1 MPINFGR
8 NMGETL
14 SLLMSLLLNKVHVP
28 TQFHERAKVVKEMT
42 DSDSSGL
49 VDSLVDFQISSACVN
64 IKIDTE
70 SDKLNK
76 ILNEKWLANL
86 NSEFRGKGIQRGIA
100 GLQKEYFKERWKG
113 ASFPV
118 LKITRWKEIDG
129 LLLPVSMIFVNG
141 GSIYAVDDNS
151 DDSVS
156 LFGYRYFLGKA
167 MKEEIEGEAY
177 LMYKCFCR
185 SFDKYP
191 VPYLIRRGIY
201 KNWQIID
208 ILKDKQ
214 IELVKQIIPYL
225 FLIKEGSEALQL
237 QKDEVVG
244 EKELKQIKNKI
255 QELLD
260 RLNTANKE
268 TPMRVTSWAE
278 KIEHLI
284 PDLQSMFRNEL
295 FASSEKQILAGFGFI
310 DVAQPISSRR
320 DSFLNPRAFIK
331 EVNEGVKDFKL
342 ILEDLISLIKE
353 KNEDVEDVNH
363 RKYNALKWIIVSK
376 PVTDFNTDEFFTLI
390 RSLSDRGRIS
400 NELEHEILGINHEL
414 EIRRREREVENEEEI
429 IFYPKVITNQEQNLP
444 NLQEELRLPPEKP
457 KRKKQKTPEQETKD
471 NLPDDKR
478 EEPEKQDYVQAEKKL
493 KKGVKS
499 KELVEAPYKGL
510 ADLPDY
516 IKKLPVGKQKIW
528 LKAFNYAWERFK
540 HLPIKKREARC
551 FKYANGVI
559 KKIKKGTK
567 SKTIKEL
574 LKSMKEEITEEILKE
589 KKLSVISKQEKLLDK
604 LLEKRE

>member
-1 MPINFGR
+1 MSINFGR
-8 NMGETL
+8 NMDETL
-14 SLLMSLLLNKVHVP
+14 SLLMSLLLQKVHVP
-28 TQFHERAKVVKEMT
+28 QNFHERAKVVKEMT

-49 VDSLVDFQISSACVN
+49 VDSLVDFQISSACVD

-86 NSEFRGKGIQRGIA
+86 NSEFRGKGIQRGIK

-141 GSIYAVDDNS
+141 GSIYAVDDNNDNS
-151 DDSVS
+151 AS

-191 VPYLIRRGIY
+191 VPYLIRRGVY

-225 FLIKEGSEALQL
+225 FLIKKGSESLEI
-237 QKDEVVG
+237 QKDVTAS
-244 EKELKQIKNKI
+244 EKELKDVKNKI

-268 TPMRVTSWAE
+268 APMRRLNTANKEAPMRATAWDE

-284 PDLQSMFRNEL
+284 PDLQSMFRDEL
-295 FASSEKQILAGFGFI
+295 FASSEKQILAGLGFI

-331 EVNEGVKDFKL
+331 EVNEGIKDFKL

-363 RKYNALKWIIVSK
+363 RKYNALKWIIASK
-376 PVTDFNTDEFFTLI
+376 PVTDFNTEEFFTLI

-400 NELEHEILGINHEL
+400 NETEHEIFGMNHEL
-414 EIRRREREVENEEEI
+414 EIRRREREVENEEEVTL
-429 IFYPKVITNQEQNLP
+429 YPKVITNQEQNLP
-444 NLQEELRLPPEKP
+444 NLQEELRIPPTKP
-457 KRKKQKTPEQETKD
+457 KKKKQKTPEEETKD
-471 NLPDDKR
+471 NLPEDKK
-478 EEPEKQDYVQAEKKL
+478 EEPEKQNFVQAEKKL
-493 KKGVKS
+493 KKGVKD
-499 KELVEAPYKGL
+499 KQIVKAPYKRL

-516 IKKLPVGKQKIW
+516 IKKLPKNQQEIW
-528 LKAFNYAWERFK
+528 KSSFNYAWKRFK
-540 HLPIKKREARC
+540 HLPTKKRESRAFR
-551 FKYANGVI
+551 YANGVI
-559 KKIKKGTK
+559 KKIRSRGK
-567 SKTIKEL
+567 
-574 LKSMKEEITEEILKE
+574 
-589 KKLSVISKQEKLLDK
+589 
-604 LLEKRE
+604 